1 MYFTFYIFRHGFL
14 FLFYDYIIF
23 LEIFQVIICYKC
35 CHVFRWTISMLRL
48 HNISGNT
55 SCDHLR
61 CFIQR
66 DNKKNKKKQTNMT
79 VNQLYHC
86 KRKMLNRPPITL
98 PTKHY
103 TETKFEQCTP
113 QYNQGTTVGYVVAV
127 PLVTL
132 VVISNTRPSDR
143 HERGKVQIQRR

>member
-1 MYFTFYIFRHGFL
+1 
-14 FLFYDYIIF
+14 
-23 LEIFQVIICYKC
+23 
-35 CHVFRWTISMLRL
+35 
-48 HNISGNT
+48 
-55 SCDHLR
+55 
-61 CFIQR
+61 
-66 DNKKNKKKQTNMT
+66 
-79 VNQLYHC
+79 
-86 KRKMLNRPPITL
+86 MLNRPPITL

-143 HERGKVQIQRR
+143 HERGKVQI